1 VSVSVGVWFNP
12 AVRRLLIPIVLLLL
26 CVGLGLLVRAEP
38 APGFDR
44 DLTNTMQR
52 AFDGPTHDALWVTT
66 RVLYTP
72 WNFLIGAALAVVAVL
87 MRGYRAGFVV
97 LLSMV
102 LLLGAVE
109 IVKPAFGRLRPEA
122 SAPAGE
128 ARSARSYV
136 SGHVGWTAATLTAF
150 ALVMTR
156 RRKARI
162 LAISLAVLATA
173 WVATSRLHLGRHY
186 LTDALG
192 SALLATAVVLRGD
205 AVLPRSPPGDTSSGP
220 PPAV

>member
-1 VSVSVGVWFNP
+1 MWFHP
-12 AVRRLLIPIVLLLL
+12 AVRPILIPIVLLLL
-26 CVGLGLLVRAEP
+26 CLGLGLLVRGEP

-52 AFDGPTHDALWVTT
+52 AFDGPAHDALWVTT

-72 WNFLIGAALAVVAVL
+72 WNFLIGAALSVVAAL
-87 MRGYRAGFVV
+87 TRGYRAGFVV

-109 IVKPAFGRLRPEA
+109 IMKPAFGRLRPAA

-150 ALVMTR
+150 ALVMAR

-162 LAISLAVLATA
+162 LAVSLAGVVTA

-192 SALLATAVVLRGD
+192 SALLAAAVVLLVD
-205 AVLPRSPPGDTSSGP
+205 AALPRSRPSQTSSGP
-220 PPAV
+220 PPAA